1 MTGSIACDDRIALYK
16 TGLRAM
22 QIALRPATKHVRMKQ
37 GVEPNITRSLQEQL
51 MSVLRTP
58 RFKRCRV
65 LDRITSQQKD
75 AQVGELAGVEAD
87 ENIVAQVHFRQRYAS
102 CQIQR
107 IIR

>member
-22 QIALRPATKHVRMKQ
+22 QKALRPATKHVRMKQ

-75 AQVGELAGVEAD
+75 AQVGELAGVEA
-87 ENIVAQVHFRQRYAS
+87 NIVAQVHFRQRYAS
-102 CQIQR
+102 CQILR